1 MRSIRSCNLARTSN
15 QRGFALLWA
24 IGLAVLFFMLIEL
37 MLIDSAREL
46 KEAQRFRSR
55 MVAMVLAENGA
66 EMAALQIGDPD
77 RAFYDPDPSTDWQG
91 TIDGRMDKTTSEQG
105 GTFTIIGTGVTAGT
119 EQTKAEVRVEGYVEG
134 AAPTANIVISFTRHT
149 P

>member
-66 EMAALQIGDPD
+66 ELAALRIADANRQ
-77 RAFYDPDPSTDWQG
+77 FYDPDPATDWQG
-91 TIDGRMDKTTSEQG
+91 TIDGRMDKNEQA
-105 GTFTIIGTGVTAGT
+105 GTFVIIGSGVTAGT
-119 EQTKAEVRVEGYVEG
+119 ERTKAEVRVEGYVEG
-134 AAPTANIVISFTRHT
+134 TAPAANIVISFTRHA

>member
-1 MRSIRSCNLARTSN
+1 MRSIRSFNLARTSS
-15 QRGFALLWA
+15 QHGFALLWA

-66 EMAALQIGDPD
+66 ELAALRIADAD
-77 RAFYDPDPSTDWQG
+77 RRFYDPDPSTDWQG
-91 TIDGRMDKTTSEQG
+91 TIDGRMDKNEQS
-105 GTFTIIGTGVTAGT
+105 GTFVIVGTGETAGT
-119 EQTKAEVRVEGYVEG
+119 ERTKAEVRVEGYVEG
-134 AAPTANIVISFTRHT
+134 AAPAANIVISFTRHA

>member
-1 MRSIRSCNLARTSN
+1 LRSIRSSSRARTTN

-46 KEAQRFRSR
+46 TEAQRFRSR
-55 MVAMVLAENGA
+55 IVAMVLAENAA
-66 EMAALQIGDPD
+66 ELAAEKIVD
-77 RAFYDPDPSTDWQG
+77 RESYNPPPSTDWQG
-91 TIDGRMDKTTSEQG
+91 TITGRMTRNGLTGD
-105 GTFTIIGTGVTAGT
+105 FMIRGTGETAGT
-119 EQTKAEVRVEGYVEG
+119 QPTKAFVDVQGRAEKKTLKVQ
-134 AAPTANIVISFTRHT
+134 IFFTKHT